1 METQIFKSD
10 GSNTVFDLTRSNI
23 DTSSIKVFIDDVETT
38 SYTFLNPS
46 FIVLED
52 IQPLDAKI
60 KVVFSVKDTEE
71 TINKDMI
78 KRITELEKAIQELV
92 VLNTDLMKAV
102 NNRVP
107 VKTFNAWKA
116 LIESKIGM
124 KIIQTNMTDVGTA
137 LVNTTNHK

>member
-46 FIVLED
+46 FVVLENV
-52 IQPLDAKI
+52 QPRDAKI

-116 LIESKIGM
+116 LIESKVGL
-124 KIIQTNMTDVGTA
+124 KIIQTNMTNVGSK
-137 LVNTTNHK
+137 LVNMTNHR

>member
-46 FIVLED
+46 FVVLENV
-52 IQPLDAKI
+52 QPLDAKI

-92 VLNTDLMKAV
+92 ILNTDLMKAV

-116 LIESKIGM
+116 LIESKVGL
-124 KIIQTNMTDVGTA
+124 KIIQTNMTDVGSE
-137 LVNTTNHK
+137 LVNMTNHR

>member
-23 DTSSIKVFIDDVETT
+23 DTSSIKVYIDDADTT

-46 FIVLED
+46 FVVLENV
-52 IQPLDAKI
+52 QPLDAKI

-116 LIESKIGM
+116 LIESKVGL
-124 KIIQTNMTDVGTA
+124 KIIQTNMTDVGSE
-137 LVNTTNHK
+137 LVNMTNHR

>member
-46 FIVLED
+46 FVVLENV
-52 IQPLDAKI
+52 QPLDAKI
-60 KVVFSVKDTEE
+60 KVVFSVKDIEE

-116 LIESKIGM
+116 LIESKVGL
-124 KIIQTNMTDVGTA
+124 KIIQTNMTDVGSE
-137 LVNTTNHK
+137 LVNMTNHR

>member
-52 IQPLDAKI
+52 IQLLDAKI

>member
-116 LIESKIGM
+116 LIESKVGL
-124 KIIQTNMTDVGTA
+124 KIIQTNMTDVGSE
-137 LVNTTNHK
+137 LVNMTNHR

>member
-52 IQPLDAKI
+52 IQLLDAKI

-71 TINKDMI
+71 TINKAMI

-92 VLNTDLMKAV
+92 ILNTDLMKAV

-116 LIESKIGM
+116 LIESKVGL
-124 KIIQTNMTDVGTA
+124 KIIQTNMTDVGSE
-137 LVNTTNHK
+137 LVNMTNHR

>member
-46 FIVLED
+46 FMVLED

-116 LIESKIGM
+116 LIESKVGL
-124 KIIQTNMTDVGTA
+124 KIIQTNMTDVGSE
-137 LVNTTNHK
+137 LVNMTNHR

>member
-10 GSNTVFDLTRSNI
+10 GCNPVFDLTRSNI

-38 SYTFLNPS
+38 SYTFLTPS

-116 LIESKIGM
+116 LIESKVGL
-124 KIIQTNMTDVGTA
+124 KIIQTNMTDVGSE
-137 LVNTTNHK
+137 LVNMTNHR

>member
-38 SYTFLNPS
+38 NYTFLNPS
-46 FIVLED
+46 FVVLENV
-52 IQPLDAKI
+52 QPLDAKI

-116 LIESKIGM
+116 LIESKVGL
-124 KIIQTNMTDVGTA
+124 KIIQTNMTDVGSE
-137 LVNTTNHK
+137 LVNMTNHR

>member
-60 KVVFSVKDTEE
+60 KVVFSVKDIEE

-116 LIESKIGM
+116 LIESKVGL
-124 KIIQTNMTDVGTA
+124 KIIQTNMTDVGSE
-137 LVNTTNHK
+137 LVNMTNHR

>member
-92 VLNTDLMKAV
+92 ILNTDLMKAV

-116 LIESKIGM
+116 LIESKVGL
-124 KIIQTNMTDVGTA
+124 KIIQTNMTDVGSE
-137 LVNTTNHK
+137 LVNMTNHR

>member
-52 IQPLDAKI
+52 IQLLDAKI

-78 KRITELEKAIQELV
+78 KRITELEKAIQELI

-116 LIESKIGM
+116 LIESKVGL
-124 KIIQTNMTDVGTA
+124 KIIQTNMTDVGSE
-137 LVNTTNHK
+137 LVNMTNHR

>member
-71 TINKDMI
+71 TINKDII

-92 VLNTDLMKAV
+92 ILNTDLMKAV

-116 LIESKIGM
+116 LIESKVGL
-124 KIIQTNMTDVGTA
+124 KIIQTNMTDVGSE
-137 LVNTTNHK
+137 LVNMTNHR

>member
-92 VLNTDLMKAV
+92 ILNTDLMKAV
-102 NNRVP
+102 NNRIP

-116 LIESKIGM
+116 LIESKVGL
-124 KIIQTNMTDVGTA
+124 KIIQTNMTDVGSE
-137 LVNTTNHK
+137 LVNMTNHR

>member
-46 FIVLED
+46 FVVLENV
-52 IQPLDAKI
+52 QPRDAKI

-116 LIESKIGM
+116 LIESKVGL
-124 KIIQTNMTDVGTA
+124 KIIQTNMTDVGSE
-137 LVNTTNHK
+137 LVNMTNHR

>member
-60 KVVFSVKDTEE
+60 KVVFSVSFTEK
-71 TINKDMI
+71 TTNKDMI

-116 LIESKIGM
+116 LIESKVGL
-124 KIIQTNMTDVGTA
+124 KIIQTNMTDVGSE
-137 LVNTTNHK
+137 LVNMTNHR

>member
-23 DTSSIKVFIDDVETT
+23 DTSSIKVYIDDVDTT

-46 FIVLED
+46 FVVLENV
-52 IQPLDAKI
+52 QPLDAKI

-92 VLNTDLMKAV
+92 ILNTDLMKAV

-116 LIESKIGM
+116 LIESKVGL
-124 KIIQTNMTDVGTA
+124 KIIQTNMTDVGSE
-137 LVNTTNHK
+137 LVNMTNHR

>member
-10 GSNTVFDLTRSNI
+10 GSNTVFDLARSNI

-46 FIVLED
+46 FVVLENV
-52 IQPLDAKI
+52 QPLDAKI

-92 VLNTDLMKAV
+92 ILNTDLMKAV

-116 LIESKIGM
+116 LIESKVGL
-124 KIIQTNMTDVGTA
+124 KIIQTNMTDVGSE
-137 LVNTTNHK
+137 LVNMTNHR

>member
-52 IQPLDAKI
+52 IQPLAAKI

-92 VLNTDLMKAV
+92 ILNTDLMKAV

-116 LIESKIGM
+116 LIESKVGL
-124 KIIQTNMTDVGTA
+124 KIIQTNMTDVGSE
-137 LVNTTNHK
+137 LVNMTNHR

>member
-52 IQPLDAKI
+52 IQPHDAKI

-78 KRITELEKAIQELV
+78 KRITELEKAMQELV
-92 VLNTDLMKAV
+92 ILNTDLMKAV

-116 LIESKIGM
+116 LIESKVGL
-124 KIIQTNMTDVGTA
+124 KIIQTNMTDVGSE
-137 LVNTTNHK
+137 LVNMTNHR

>member
-60 KVVFSVKDTEE
+60 KVVFSVKDTEK

-116 LIESKIGM
+116 LIESKVGL
-124 KIIQTNMTDVGTA
+124 KIIQTNMTDVGSE
-137 LVNTTNHK
+137 LVNMTNHR

>member
-23 DTSSIKVFIDDVETT
+23 DTSSIKVFIDDVDTT

-52 IQPLDAKI
+52 IQLLDAKI

-92 VLNTDLMKAV
+92 ILNTDLMKAV

-116 LIESKIGM
+116 LIESKVGL
-124 KIIQTNMTDVGTA
+124 KIIQTNMTDVGSE
-137 LVNTTNHK
+137 LVNMTNHR

>member
-23 DTSSIKVFIDDVETT
+23 DTSSKKVFIDDVETT

-46 FIVLED
+46 FVVLENV
-52 IQPLDAKI
+52 QPLDAKI

-116 LIESKIGM
+116 LIESKVGL
-124 KIIQTNMTDVGTA
+124 KIIQTNMTDVGSE
-137 LVNTTNHK
+137 LVNMTNHR

>member
-10 GSNTVFDLTRSNI
+10 GSHTVFDLTRSNI
-23 DTSSIKVFIDDVETT
+23 DTSSIKVYIDDVDTT

-46 FIVLED
+46 FVVLENV
-52 IQPLDAKI
+52 QPLDAKI

-92 VLNTDLMKAV
+92 ILNTDLMKAV

-116 LIESKIGM
+116 LIESKVGL
-124 KIIQTNMTDVGTA
+124 KIIQTNMTDVGSE
-137 LVNTTNHK
+137 LVNMTNHR

>member
-92 VLNTDLMKAV
+92 ILNIDLMKAV

-116 LIESKIGM
+116 LIESKVGL
-124 KIIQTNMTDVGTA
+124 KIIQTNMTDVG
-137 LVNTTNHK
+137 

>member
-10 GSNTVFDLTRSNI
+10 GSNTVFDLARSNI

-92 VLNTDLMKAV
+92 ILNTDLMKAV

-116 LIESKIGM
+116 LIESKVGL
-124 KIIQTNMTDVGTA
+124 KIIQTNMTDVGSE
-137 LVNTTNHK
+137 LVNMTNHR

>member
-52 IQPLDAKI
+52 IQPHDAKI

-92 VLNTDLMKAV
+92 ILNTDLMKAV

-116 LIESKIGM
+116 LIESKVGL
-124 KIIQTNMTDVGTA
+124 KIIQTNMTDVGSE
-137 LVNTTNHK
+137 LVNMTNHR

>member
-46 FIVLED
+46 FVVLENV
-52 IQPLDAKI
+52 QPLDAKI

-92 VLNTDLMKAV
+92 VLNIDLMKAV

-116 LIESKIGM
+116 LIESKVGL
-124 KIIQTNMTDVGTA
+124 KIIQTNMTDVGSE
-137 LVNTTNHK
+137 LVNMTNHR

>member
-60 KVVFSVKDTEE
+60 KVVFSIKDTEE

-116 LIESKIGM
+116 LIESKVGL
-124 KIIQTNMTDVGTA
+124 KIIQTNMTDVGSE
-137 LVNTTNHK
+137 LVNMTNHR

>member
-46 FIVLED
+46 FVVLENV
-52 IQPLDAKI
+52 QPLDAKI

-116 LIESKIGM
+116 LIESKVGL
-124 KIIQTNMTDVGTA
+124 KIIQTNMTDVGSE
-137 LVNTTNHK
+137 LVNMTNHR

>member
-23 DTSSIKVFIDDVETT
+23 DTSSIKVFIDDVDTT

-46 FIVLED
+46 FVVLENV
-52 IQPLDAKI
+52 QPLDAKI

-116 LIESKIGM
+116 LIESKVGL
-124 KIIQTNMTDVGTA
+124 KIIQTNMTDVGSE
-137 LVNTTNHK
+137 LVNMTNHR

>member
-46 FIVLED
+46 FTVLED

-92 VLNTDLMKAV
+92 ILNTDLMKAV

-116 LIESKIGM
+116 LIESKVGL
-124 KIIQTNMTDVGTA
+124 KIIQTNMTDVGSE
-137 LVNTTNHK
+137 LVNMTNHR

>member
-23 DTSSIKVFIDDVETT
+23 DTSSIKVFIDDVGTT

-92 VLNTDLMKAV
+92 ILNTDLMKAV

-116 LIESKIGM
+116 LIESKVGL
-124 KIIQTNMTDVGTA
+124 KIIQTNMTDVGSE
-137 LVNTTNHK
+137 LVNMTNHR

>member
-92 VLNTDLMKAV
+92 VLNIDLMKAV

-116 LIESKIGM
+116 LIESKVGL
-124 KIIQTNMTDVGTA
+124 KIIQTNMTDVGSE
-137 LVNTTNHK
+137 LVNMTNHR

>member
-10 GSNTVFDLTRSNI
+10 GSNTVFDLARSNI

-116 LIESKIGM
+116 LIESKVGL
-124 KIIQTNMTDVGTA
+124 KIIQTNMTDVGSE
-137 LVNTTNHK
+137 LVNMTNHR

>member
-52 IQPLDAKI
+52 IQPLNAKI

-116 LIESKIGM
+116 LIESKVGL
-124 KIIQTNMTDVGTA
+124 KIIQTNMTDVGSE
-137 LVNTTNHK
+137 LVNMTNHR

>member
-23 DTSSIKVFIDDVETT
+23 DTSSIKVFIDDVEIT

-92 VLNTDLMKAV
+92 ILNTDLMKAV

-116 LIESKIGM
+116 LIESKVGL
-124 KIIQTNMTDVGTA
+124 KIIQTNMTDVGSE
-137 LVNTTNHK
+137 LVNMTNHR

>member
-10 GSNTVFDLTRSNI
+10 GSHTVFDLTRSNI
-23 DTSSIKVFIDDVETT
+23 DTSSIKVYIDDVDTT

-92 VLNTDLMKAV
+92 ILNTDLMKAV

-116 LIESKIGM
+116 LIESKVGL
-124 KIIQTNMTDVGTA
+124 KIIQTNMTDVGSE
-137 LVNTTNHK
+137 LVNMTNHR